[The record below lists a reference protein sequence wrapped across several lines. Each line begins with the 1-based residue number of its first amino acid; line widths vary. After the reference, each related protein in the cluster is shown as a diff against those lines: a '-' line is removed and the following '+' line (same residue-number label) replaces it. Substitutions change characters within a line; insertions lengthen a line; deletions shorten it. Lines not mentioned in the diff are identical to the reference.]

1 MKRGCSRSRPASQY
15 REIDHRHGEEH
26 PIDAAVERRL
36 PQKKLRRR
44 IRKTIDRVMEGLGD
58 ERRLW
63 FRLEDLQ
70 GVYHSRREETYFDVG
85 YEQGLAAGWAEAMW
99 VRGVPCITASH
110 TDEARILTRRIRD
123 IAVQAD
129 LAPPLTLSA
138 ILEAA
143 RAIALDHGDPRQP
156 GEALTPRFHKR

>member
-15 REIDHRHGEEH
+15 REIEHRHGEEH

-44 IRKTIDRVMEGLGD
+44 LRKTIDRVMEGLGD
-58 ERRLW
+58 KRRLW

-85 YEQGLAAGWAEAMW
+85 YEQGLAAGWAEALW
-99 VRGVPCITASH
+99 ARRAPCMETSH
-110 TDEARILTRRIRD
+110 GDEARALAHRIQD

-129 LAPPLTLSA
+129 LAPSLTLSA

-143 RAIALDHGDPRQP
+143 RSLALDFKDSRPP
-156 GEALTPRFHKR
+156 EEALTPRFIKR